1 MNAEQ
6 TDQLNRAGLRE
17 AKRHPGFEI
26 RDKTDG
32 EIGSTDIRRP
42 DWVDSQLYP
51 FEDRWMILDGHRVH
65 YVDEGPRDAPV
76 LLFVHPGAGWSFTY
90 RYHIQQLKNEFRCVA
105 PDLPGYGLSE
115 AADGYRYTLQE
126 QADVLEQFVEAL
138 DLRRIVAWAN
148 DGGGPTVVLAL
159 SDHTDRV
166 LGLVVG
172 GTFGWSIK
180 PYRMVVWPLRIFT
193 SRVLRA
199 VNRYTNFLAWSMGSK
214 MALGTR
220 TLTKIERAHY
230 TRPFKERDSRSGTL
244 KLYASFL
251 DHETQEVLDR
261 ALPAFR
267 DKPVLIQF
275 GEKDAMTRE
284 QWHMRWADE
293 LPHNRTILL
302 PGVRHFTFE
311 GNPEET
317 VQNFRDW
324 WNEIRETLNEP
335 ALAAGTA

>member
-1 MNAEQ
+1 M
-6 TDQLNRAGLRE
+6 
-17 AKRHPGFEI
+17 EI
-26 RDKTDG
+26 V
-32 EIGSTDIRRP
+32 STNKHARP
-42 DWVDSQLYP
+42 AWVDDDLYP
-51 FEDRWMILDGHRVH
+51 FKDNWITIDGHRVH
-65 YVDEGPRDAPV
+65 YVDEGPRNAAV

-90 RYHIQQLKNEFRCVA
+90 RYHIEQLRSRFRCVS

-115 AADGYRYTLQE
+115 AREGYGYTLPE
-126 QADVLEQFVEAL
+126 QAGVLEHFIEAL
-138 DLRRIVAWAN
+138 DLRRVVAWAN
-148 DGGGPTVVLAL
+148 DGGGPTAVLAL
-159 SDHTDRV
+159 SHHVDRV

-193 SRVLRA
+193 SRVFRG

-230 TRPFKERDSRSGTL
+230 TRPFKERDSRSRTL

-251 DHETQEVLDR
+251 DHETQEMLDR

-275 GEKDAMTRE
+275 GEKDAMTKE

-324 WNEIRETLNEP
+324 WKEIRETLNEP
-335 ALAAGTA
+335 AVAAGTA